1 MRPTLAALLLVL
13 GLEAPGVAE
22 CHGWSPASVSLSG
35 KLVSETFPGPPNY
48 ESVAQGDQ
56 PETYWILLL
65 EKPVCVDGVDD
76 LGQGHLEAR
85 VERIQ
90 LVLTPELQKKHHAS
104 VGSLVEV
111 TGMFMAAVSGH
122 HQTKVLLEVT
132 ELRKAER

>member
-1 MRPTLAALLLVL
+1 MRPTLATLLLIF
-13 GLEAPGVAE
+13 GLEAPGVAD
-22 CHGWSPASVSLSG
+22 CLRWGPASVSLSG

-48 ESVAQGDQ
+48 ESVAKGDQ

-90 LVLTPELQKKHHAS
+90 LVLTPELQKKHRAS

-111 TGMFMAAVSGH
+111 MGMFMAAVSGH
-122 HQTKVLLEVT
+122 HHTKVLLEVT
-132 ELRKAER
+132 DLRESER